1 MLEREGVIATSRML
15 TAEHELGMQVE
26 AGVEVPIETNLA
38 LQPDENS
45 VRVCNGWDEQKRDAQ
60 VERSATMEAS

>member
-38 LQPDENS
+38 LQPD
-45 VRVCNGWDEQKRDAQ
+45 RTAFVCATAGMS
-60 VERSATMEAS
+60 RSEMPR